1 MNIWS
6 KNNILNVDIEK
17 KTNAGQYIQYNIKAL
32 RISSINNHNSV
43 IRHLTDRILEKGKR
57 RVFHLQIL
65 FYNVQNKCTFQFI
78 KINNNPF
85 EWRFH

>member
-43 IRHLTDRILEKGKR
+43 IRHLTD
-57 RVFHLQIL
+57 
-65 FYNVQNKCTFQFI
+65 
-78 KINNNPF
+78 
-85 EWRFH
+85 